1 MRYATLEISTTWR
14 GMGRAPRRRVLSS
27 IASPRITPC
36 QQTLDLVKK
45 LEDLVRDHG
54 QAFRGRAVFQ
64 PASQA
69 SEPRRERVHIA
80 PDFEV
85 WMLSWLPGQVTPIH
99 DHGGA
104 VTATTVLSGT
114 VLEDRFVRVTDLEA
128 RPIWTMARRPG
139 DFDLIAATAIHRV
152 RSIGHTVTLHLHA
165 PACAEGRTFQAVDG
179 HGT

>member
-1 MRYATLEISTTWR
+1 MRQVALEISTTWR
-14 GMGRAPRRRVLSS
+14 GTGRAPGRRVLSS
-27 IASPRITPC
+27 LVSPRITPC
-36 QQTLDLVKK
+36 QQSLDLVKT
-45 LEDLVRDHG
+45 LEDLVRDSG
-54 QAFRGRAVFQ
+54 RAFRDRAVFQ
-64 PASQA
+64 PAS
-69 SEPRRERVHIA
+69 EPHRERMHIA

-85 WMLSWLPGQVTPIH
+85 WMLSWLPGHATAIH

-114 VLEDRFVRVTDLEA
+114 VLEERFVRVNDLEA
-128 RPIWTMARRPG
+128 RPIWMMARRPG